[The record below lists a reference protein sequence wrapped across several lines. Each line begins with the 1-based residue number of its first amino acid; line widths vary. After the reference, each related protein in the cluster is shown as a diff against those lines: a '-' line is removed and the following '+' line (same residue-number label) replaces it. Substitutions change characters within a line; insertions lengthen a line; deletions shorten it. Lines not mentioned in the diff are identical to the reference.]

1 MNIEF
6 FLQRVFFYMQN
17 PNQILPTV
25 KDAEQAMEVE
35 KMRKGVSDL
44 FEARRR
50 IDKENQWIALE
61 VLCLELARQVTKD
74 RQENGGLQ

>member
-50 IDKENQWIALE
+50 IDKENQGIALE
-61 VLCLELARQVTKD
+61 VLCLELAHQVTKD